1 MIDRWS
7 GKQWSGEVPA
17 GHRGQLR
24 GRQRYDMSNPAKQI
38 VLGAALLVGITTVT
52 NADPVPRTGDKS
64 TGSAAA
70 VPSGARQLSDNK
82 VGAHP
87 RPMQPQR
94 ATGWGW
100 RG

>member
-1 MIDRWS
+1 
-7 GKQWSGEVPA
+7 
-17 GHRGQLR
+17 
-24 GRQRYDMSNPAKQI
+24 MSNPAKQI
-38 VLGAALLVGITTVT
+38 VLSAALLVGITTVT

-87 RPMQPQR
+87 PSDATPTRDRQALPGAQSLRPIIRTPTR
-94 ATGWGW
+94 AAWARRPVQTAE
-100 RG
+100 

>member
-1 MIDRWS
+1 
-7 GKQWSGEVPA
+7 
-17 GHRGQLR
+17 
-24 GRQRYDMSNPAKQI
+24 MSNPAKQI

-94 ATGWGW
+94 ATGWRCRASQSLRPIIRTPTRAAW
-100 RG
+100 ARRPVQTAE